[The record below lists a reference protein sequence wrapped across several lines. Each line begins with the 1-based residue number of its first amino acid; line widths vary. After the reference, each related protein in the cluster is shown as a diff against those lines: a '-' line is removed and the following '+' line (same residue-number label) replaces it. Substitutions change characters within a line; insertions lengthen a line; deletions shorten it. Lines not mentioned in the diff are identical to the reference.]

1 MPTINQLV
9 RRERKKVT
17 VKSKSPALAEC
28 PHDYDIQTECNSMWI
43 TLIGGTGAQVCASV
57 KLWILRNGFAEK
69 GEKKISKA
77 SRRKERNLKKR
88 RNNPG
93 FQATMNHTPTSTKE
107 KVCVFCG
114 SREITRHH
122 IIFQRFAPELRND
135 PNNIIPMCS
144 NCQKVYHHY
153 TDCLLSYLK
162 VHGKIHHHEIREAIP
177 LVLS

>member
-1 MPTINQLV
+1 M
-9 RRERKKVT
+9 
-17 VKSKSPALAEC
+17 
-28 PHDYDIQTECNSMWI
+28 
-43 TLIGGTGAQVCASV
+43 
-57 KLWILRNGFAEK
+57 
-69 GEKKISKA
+69 SKA

-162 VHGKIHHHEIREAIP
+162 VHGKIHHHEIREATP
-177 LVLS
+177 LVINETEETEKDPPEEKPTESTVTIHGGTVTINFN